1 MVRGSGKKN
10 IQKVV
15 LRGNFGLKFILG
27 KLGRLERPFQFFG
40 VFSLSAPSL
49 VMTKGLLTFAG
60 PQNAQN
66 PKTPKPHSE
75 IILKEIWMRY
85 LLAKN
90 SKDCKDNKNSKN
102 VDNL

>member
-1 MVRGSGKKN
+1 MVSELQKFMVRGSGKKN

-15 LRGNFGLKFILG
+15 LRGFFGLKFILG

-66 PKTPKPHSE
+66 NDFFMYTKTGSD
-75 IILKEIWMRY
+75 LKNFDQI
-85 LLAKN
+85 
-90 SKDCKDNKNSKN
+90 
-102 VDNL
+102 